1 MLIIN
6 VFFVHLAPAMV
17 AKAAEV
23 LAALDELTIPDA
35 GGDEWFEYVHAREEQ
50 AEAYTEEQEQNGGG
64 VVSRYRQRTIQ
75 EAFAARGGSGS
86 DGGRIEMVGMETTT
100 GETQH
105 PTPRRSGS
113 IDPTATDETSP
124 SDPSYA
130 LPGRRGNA
138 SGRASPRSSRS
149 VERDQEREPT
159 ISSFSGDRSTSP
171 RLAPTA
177 IRRTTT
183 CVLREED
190 EERQGRGFE
199 ETDLPAEDEADR
211 RFVKSSDDE
220 GERGSGAGA
229 TTSAPRRAKK
239 GWATARTKLQAASA
253 LKAPVVE
260 RRIERILR
268 ERKERQAREA
278 ESGGGAAS
286 ATALVE
292 DEDSSH
298 SHSHSHSP
306 SNRGRSPS
314 LSSVS
319 SEDAVVAA
327 ALASSDDH
335 WMDQSSD
342 DHSPITGSRGL
353 TTRLRQADKQAA
365 NTTNVVVVSS
375 DEDLL

>member
-1 MLIIN
+1 
-6 VFFVHLAPAMV
+6 MV

-64 VVSRYRQRTIQ
+64 VVSRYRQRTIH

-105 PTPRRSGS
+105 PSPRRSGS
-113 IDPTATDETSP
+113 IDPIAADETSP
-124 SDPSYA
+124 RDPSYT
-130 LPGRRGNA
+130 LPGRRGNE
-138 SGRASPRSSRS
+138 SGRESPRSRS
-149 VERDQEREPT
+149 VERDQDPTNNPT

-190 EERQGRGFE
+190 KERQTQSRGLE
-199 ETDLPAEDEADR
+199 EESDLPAEDEADR
-211 RFVKSSDDE
+211 RFFKSSDDE

-229 TTSAPRRAKK
+229 TTLAPRRAKK
-239 GWATARTKLQAASA
+239 GWAAARTKMKAAAA

-278 ESGGGAAS
+278 ESGGAAS
-286 ATALVE
+286 ETVVVE

-306 SNRGRSPS
+306 SSNRGRSPS

-342 DHSPITGSRGL
+342 DHSPITGSTGSRGL

-365 NTTNVVVVSS
+365 NTSTNVVVVSS